1 MRYASV
7 GTIKHTHKVDLCVC
21 SQLEW
26 KAMTKQR
33 EDTTVRISG
42 PRRLKLE
49 RKAIETSMKCGRI
62 IKMSDIV
69 NWLLDNRLEEATSA
83 IEREYREKENP
94 Q

>member
-7 GTIKHTHKVDLCVC
+7 GIAKYTHKVDLRVC

-26 KAMTKQR
+26 KVMKKQR

-69 NWLLDNRLEEATSA
+69 NWLLDNRMEEAASA
-83 IEREYREKENP
+83 IEREHKDNAL
-94 Q
+94 